1 MNSKFLSIA
10 LFVAATAAL
19 SSCYYDNKEDLYQFV
34 GDGCDTSVV
43 TFQADVL
50 PILQQNCAVAGCHS
64 TTSLQSGLDLGSYAD
79 IQQIATDGR
88 LMDRVARPAG
98 DGLLMPPGNKLN
110 GCDIDKINSWV
121 ARGALNN

>member
-1 MNSKFLSIA
+1 MNSKILSNA
-10 LFVAATAAL
+10 LFVLAVAGL

-34 GDGCDTSVV
+34 GSGCDTSVV

-64 TTSLQSGLDLGSYAD
+64 TTSMQSGLDLGAYAD

-88 LMDRVARPAG
+88 LMDRITRPVG
-98 DGLLMPPGNKLN
+98 DGLLMPPGNKLG
-110 GCDIDKINSWV
+110 GCDINKIQSWA